1 MLAARS
7 LALAAPAAAPAAE
20 AAPMPPLAETRR
32 RIEAR
37 DAELFW
43 AGFEGCDPAALEGLL
58 TADFR
63 MLHDLGGLAV
73 RSRDHFVAM
82 LAEQC
87 AARAPGGENAGYR
100 NRRQLV
106 PGTRIVRV
114 LGDWGALEEGAH
126 VFFEW
131 SAAERG
137 WAMVG
142 GARYMHVWQWMPDE
156 GVFRLSESLSYDHG
170 SAPPYPPGEAE
181 GGAR

>member
-1 MLAARS
+1 MLAALS
-7 LALAAPAAAPAAE
+7 LALAVQAAAPAAE
-20 AAPMPPLAETRR
+20 AAPMPPLEETRR

-37 DAELFW
+37 DAALFW
-43 AGFEGCDPAALEGLL
+43 AGFEGCDPAALQRLL
-58 TADFR
+58 TPDFR

-82 LAEQC
+82 LSEQC
-87 AARAPGGENAGYR
+87 AARAPGGENPGYR
-100 NRRQLV
+100 NRRLPV

-126 VFFEW
+126 VFFEY
-131 SAAERG
+131 SREQRG
-137 WAMVG
+137 RVMTG
-142 GARYMHVWQWMPDE
+142 GARYMHAWQWMPDE

-170 SAPPYPPGEAE
+170 PAPAYPPGDAQ